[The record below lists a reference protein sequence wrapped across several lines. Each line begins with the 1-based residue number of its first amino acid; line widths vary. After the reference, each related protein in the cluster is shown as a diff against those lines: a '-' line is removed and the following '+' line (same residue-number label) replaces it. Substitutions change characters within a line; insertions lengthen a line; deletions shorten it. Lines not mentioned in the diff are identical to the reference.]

1 MRPGPIREMDK
12 GVHLEAGHDGFQ
24 AGVRPRSA
32 VIYEL
37 GPQSRPDGTLDV
49 PAYHLV
55 SLSDDIAA
63 FSGSMLHNDRMKI
76 TRRTLAISALATAAA
91 AQQPTSDELDQAR
104 KQVELTS
111 QVLLKFEV
119 AMSAEPAFQFK
130 A

>member
-1 MRPGPIREMDK
+1 M
-12 GVHLEAGHDGFQ
+12 
-24 AGVRPRSA
+24 
-32 VIYEL
+32 
-37 GPQSRPDGTLDV
+37 LDN
-49 PAYHLV
+49 A
-55 SLSDDIAA
+55 
-63 FSGSMLHNDRMKI
+63 NMKI

>member
-1 MRPGPIREMDK
+1 MN
-12 GVHLEAGHDGFQ
+12 
-24 AGVRPRSA
+24 S
-32 VIYEL
+32 
-37 GPQSRPDGTLDV
+37 
-49 PAYHLV
+49 
-55 SLSDDIAA
+55 
-63 FSGSMLHNDRMKI
+63 MKI

-91 AQQPTSDELDQAR
+91 AQQSTSDELDQAR

>member
-1 MRPGPIREMDK
+1 
-12 GVHLEAGHDGFQ
+12 
-24 AGVRPRSA
+24 
-32 VIYEL
+32 
-37 GPQSRPDGTLDV
+37 
-49 PAYHLV
+49 
-55 SLSDDIAA
+55 
-63 FSGSMLHNDRMKI
+63 MLHNDRMKI
-76 TRRTLAISALATAAA
+76 TRRTLAISALAGAAA